1 MYHIYVLELSISRI
15 ISLDSRTVSTLL
27 YFFVFHLPVLNQE
40 FSLPSGAPTLLT
52 IYQIKYFNMNYKG
65 TTEYSILIF

>member
-40 FSLPSGAPTLLT
+40 FSLPSGAPTLFSQG
-52 IYQIKYFNMNYKG
+52 YYV
-65 TTEYSILIF
+65 